1 MLTPLKLSDA
11 YGNFYYIQP
20 ANNGIYDSIISYDKT
35 THKITRTPLE
45 TAINSTTT
53 N

>member
-1 MLTPLKLSDA
+1 MLTPLKVSDA

-20 ANNGIYDSIISYDKT
+20 ANNGIYGSIISYNKT
-35 THKITRTPLE
+35 TKQITRTSLTP
-45 TAINSTTT
+45 AINSTSV

>member
-1 MLTPLKLSDA
+1 MLAPLKLSDA

-20 ANNGIYDSIISYDKT
+20 ANGGIYDSIISYDKT
-35 THKITRTPLE
+35 THKITRTSLDTP
-45 TAINSTTT
+45 INNTSE